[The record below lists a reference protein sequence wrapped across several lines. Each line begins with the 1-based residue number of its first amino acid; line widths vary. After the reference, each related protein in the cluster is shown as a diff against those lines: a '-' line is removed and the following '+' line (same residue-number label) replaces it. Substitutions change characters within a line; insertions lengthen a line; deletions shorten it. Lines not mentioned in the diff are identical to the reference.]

1 MVEVSSLIFFLLTLV
16 LIILYVKNRVSLF
29 SFVCFA
35 PITFFG
41 ALFNIG
47 FLTFGILLPFFIDKF
62 KMLRLKKAI
71 SVSFSISMVTFFVIF
86 LSYLNDASLILN
98 FVKYI
103 QTIVVWTTLILFAYS
118 KEVMTERVV
127 KKLSITYV
135 TLIFFSGIVIHF
147 LFNGYD
153 EGMIRFSAIYFDA
166 NYFGLVCLLL
176 YFILD
181 IYRINSYRLKNIFF
195 LMVFASLSST
205 AIACLLV
212 YIIVS
217 KTRFIPILNGW
228 FLYFLIL
235 ILNAAYINMMVYLEA
250 FKPSDDSS
258 MFITYKLVS
267 LSHRLRV
274 QFDALDMISNNYGW
288 AIGYGSGRNIELVG
302 LALHNGFL
310 QYIFSHGI
318 VYFLLNVFIIC
329 YSYEILRFRTKKTR
343 DRRKLMAIYLA
354 LVLSCF
360 LLDPFISLFMHVV
373 ALFYSSY
380 INYQERISLW
390 RGCENNFNSSNLR

>member
-1 MVEVSSLIFFLLTLV
+1 MVEVSSLIFFVLTLI
-16 LIILYVKNRVSLF
+16 LLLLYVKNKVSVF

-35 PITFFG
+35 PVTFFG

-47 FLTFGILLPFFIDKF
+47 FLTFGLLLPFFIDQF
-62 KMLRLKKAI
+62 RMLRLKKALN
-71 SVSFSISMVTFFVIF
+71 VSFIISILTLCVIF
-86 LSYLNDASLILN
+86 LSYLNGASLVLN

-103 QTIVVWTTLILFAYS
+103 QTIVVWTTLIIFAYS

-127 KKLSITYV
+127 KKLSNTYAI
-135 TLIFFSGIVIHF
+135 LIFFSGIVIHF

-176 YFILD
+176 YFLLD
-181 IYRINSYRLKNIFF
+181 VYRLNHYKLKWIFF

-205 AIACLLV
+205 AIVCLLV
-212 YIIVS
+212 YIIIS
-217 KTRFIPILNGW
+217 KTRFIPIINGW
-228 FLYFLIL
+228 FLYVFIL
-235 ILNAAYINMMVYLEA
+235 ILNFAYINLMAFLEA

-258 MFITYKLVS
+258 IFITYKLVS

-288 AIGYGSGRNIELVG
+288 ALGYGSGRNIELVG

-318 VYFLLNVFIIC
+318 IYFLLNVFVIC
-329 YSYEILRFRTKKTR
+329 YSYEILRLRTKNTQDKK
-343 DRRKLMAIYLA
+343 KLMAIYFA

-373 ALFYSSY
+373 VLFYSSF
-380 INYQERISLW
+380 INYQERLW
-390 RGCENNFNSSNLR
+390 RGYEHNLNSSNLR